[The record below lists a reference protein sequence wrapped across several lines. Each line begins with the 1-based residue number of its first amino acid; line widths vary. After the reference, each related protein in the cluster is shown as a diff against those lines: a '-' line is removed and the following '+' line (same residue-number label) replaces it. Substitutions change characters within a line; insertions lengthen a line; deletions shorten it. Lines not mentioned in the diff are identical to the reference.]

1 MFEIFPWNAHLETD
15 IEAID
20 TQHRKLVQLINR
32 LAEQH
37 VQGGTQDEVSAIL
50 GELAD
55 YAVYHFKTEEAI
67 WQDALAGDDWLA
79 QHVTSHQKFF
89 DHIVALQSGQRPF
102 QAVLDDLFAYLTQ
115 WLAYHILDSD
125 KRMAL
130 AVTAIAAGM
139 SIADARQQ
147 ADEQMRGATATLI
160 QTVLA
165 MYQTV
170 SAQAI
175 ELMHEK
181 IARQQAQQALQ
192 QSESRWAALLSDTG
206 HRPPQWSLAEQRMHA
221 VLNKVPVGLAAAD
234 MQTGRFV
241 FVNEFFCQLT
251 GHSRD
256 EALQLGPTQ
265 IHPPESLPQIAA
277 DFAQVKAGYPP
288 GPMELPVLRRDGG
301 RFMADIQR
309 IPMELDGRPALLG
322 IFTDITPRLA
332 AAHALADS
340 ESHLRTLVDTI
351 PDLIWL
357 KDTQGIYLSCNPSF
371 EQFFGAPEATIVGK
385 TDHDFVDAELA
396 DFFLHHDQVAM
407 AAQKPM
413 VNEEWVTF
421 ASDGHRALLETTK
434 VPMLGADG
442 RVLGVL
448 GISHDMTEQRR
459 MQDELT
465 MHRQHLETLVDT
477 RTAELQAA
485 NHRLSLSD
493 ERLTAMLAISQ
504 AMSQLTEAQLL
515 QRGADVAARITA
527 SQSGHTSLAT
537 PDAFTEPVPAQLCVP
552 IHDNGSCVLQLCVA
566 GKAGAYTDTD
576 TEQVRLVGNDL
587 WALVRRHRT
596 EHALAEAKEAA
607 EAASRTKSAFLS
619 NMSHEIRTPL
629 NAIIGFAQVLS
640 RDDALG
646 SHQLD
651 QARIIVQS
659 GQHLLDLINDVLDIS
674 KIEAGKLTLTPT
686 NFKLHDVLGELALM
700 FGMRAQA
707 KGLHLLHE
715 VPPEV
720 PDDVCADESKL
731 RQVLINLLG
740 NAIKFTAQGQISL
753 RASLAATPLDAADDA
768 NTVWL
773 RLEIEDTGP
782 GIGAQ
787 EQQRLFMPFEQTQ
800 AGRLIGGTG
809 LGLSISKR
817 LVGLMGG
824 RIGLHSQPGQGSVF
838 YLEVPISR
846 AVQAQQRRA
855 SQWSGITGLA
865 PGSPPVRLLVT
876 DDMPDN
882 RRLLQDVLR
891 PLGFEM
897 MPASNGQE
905 ALELLPVWQPHAVL
919 MDMRM
924 PVMDG
929 FEATRHIKALPDGQ
943 RVPVIAVTASA
954 FDDDVKA
961 VLACGVDAYVR
972 KPVRTD
978 ELLEALAQVL
988 GLRYTYSQVMT
999 DPSPPHRLVNRHDL
1013 ASLPADL
1020 RHSMY
1025 QAVHAGDMTRLLLHL
1040 AAVANVDSAL
1050 AAGLQRLA
1058 DDYQYEQL
1066 ETLLVPSAP
1075 LTPGAL

>member
-1 MFEIFPWNAHLETD
+1 MFEIFPWNAHLETGID
-15 IEAID
+15 AID

-32 LAEQH
+32 LAQQH
-37 VQGGTQDEVSAIL
+37 VQGATQVEVEGIL

-55 YAVYHFKTEEAI
+55 YANYHFKTEETI
-67 WQDALAGDDWLA
+67 WQGALNGDDWLQ
-79 QHVTSHQKFF
+79 QHMASHQKFF
-89 DHIVALQSGQRPF
+89 DHIMVLQSGQRPF

-115 WLAYHILDSD
+115 WLAYHILDND

-130 AVTAIAAGM
+130 AIMAIDAGK
-139 SIADARQQ
+139 SIADARLD
-147 ADEQMRGATATLI
+147 ADAQMRGATATLI

-181 IARQQAQQALQ
+181 LERQHALQALQ
-192 QSESRWAALLSDTG
+192 ASESRWAALLGD
-206 HRPPQWSLAEQRMHA
+206 PAQKPQQWSLAEQRMHA
-221 VLNKVPVGLAAAD
+221 VLDKVPVGLAAAD

-241 FVNEFFCQLT
+241 FANEFFCQLL
-251 GHSRD
+251 GYSRD
-256 EALQLGPTQ
+256 QALQLNPAL
-265 IHPPESLPQIAA
+265 IHAPEILPRVQA
-277 DFAQVKAGYPP
+277 DFAKIIAGQPP
-288 GPMELPVLRRDGG
+288 GPMELPVLRRDGSQ
-301 RFMADIQR
+301 FVADIQR
-309 IPMELDGRPALLG
+309 IPLEIGGQPALLG
-322 IFTDITPRLA
+322 IFTDITARLQA
-332 AAHALADS
+332 THALADS

-357 KDTQGIYLSCNPSF
+357 KDTQGKYLSCNPSF
-371 EQFFGAPEATIVGK
+371 ERFFGATEAAIVGK
-385 TDHDFVDAELA
+385 TDHDFVDKELA
-396 DFFLHHDQVAM
+396 DSFRRHDQAAM
-407 AAQKPM
+407 AAQKPT

-421 ASDGHRALLETTK
+421 ASDGRRALLETTK

-442 RVLGVL
+442 RVRGVL

-459 MQDELT
+459 MQDELA

-485 NHRLSLSD
+485 NQRLSLSD

-504 AMSQLTEAQLL
+504 AMSHLSEAQLL
-515 QRGADVAARITA
+515 QRGADVAVRITA
-527 SQSGHTSLAT
+527 SRCGHASLAT
-537 PDAFTEPVPAQLCVP
+537 AEARATALPTQLCVP
-552 IHDNGSCVLQLCVA
+552 IHDDGPCVLQLCIS
-566 GKAGAYTDTD
+566 GKTAPYTEADI
-576 TEQVRLVGNDL
+576 EQVRQVGNDL

-596 EHALAEAKEAA
+596 EHALAEAKDAA

-640 RDDALG
+640 RDEALG

-674 KIEAGKLTLTPT
+674 KIEAGKLTLTAT
-686 NFKLHDVLGELALM
+686 DFKLHDMLTELALM
-700 FGMRAQA
+700 FGMRAEA
-707 KGLHLLHE
+707 KGLHMTHQ
-715 VPPEV
+715 VQPEV
-720 PDDVCADESKL
+720 PDAVCADESKL

-753 RASLAATPLDAADDA
+753 RASLVTAPPDAAKDA
-768 NTVWL
+768 NTLWL
-773 RLEIEDTGP
+773 RLEIEDTGA

-787 EQQRLFMPFEQTQ
+787 EQPRLFKPFEQTQ
-800 AGRLIGGTG
+800 AGHHSGGTG

-824 RIGLHSQPGQGSVF
+824 HIGFGSQPGQGSVF
-838 YLEVPISR
+838 YIEVPIRR
-846 AVQAQQRRA
+846 ATQTPQRRTN
-855 SQWSGITGLA
+855 QWSGVTSLTTD
-865 PGSPPVRLLVT
+865 SLPVRLLVT

-891 PLGFEM
+891 PLGFEL

-905 ALELLPVWQPHAVL
+905 ALELLQVWQPHAVL

-929 FEATRHIKALPDGQ
+929 FEATRRIKALPEGQ

-954 FDDDVKA
+954 FDDDMKA

-972 KPVRTD
+972 KPVRTE

-988 GLRYTYSQVMT
+988 GLNYTYSHSMPAQSL
-999 DPSPPHRLVNRHDL
+999 PRRRIGPHDL
-1013 ASLPADL
+1013 AGLPAEL

-1025 QAVHAGDMTRLLLHL
+1025 QAVHAGDMTRLLAHL
-1040 AAVANVDSAL
+1040 TTVADFDATLADS
-1050 AAGLQRLA
+1050 LQRLA
-1058 DDYQYEQL
+1058 DDYQYEKL
-1066 ETLLVPSAP
+1066 EALLMPATAFP
-1075 LTPGAL
+1075 TGAH